1 MRNGLETETLIFEA
15 RILAE
20 SIAMGLG
27 RVKDPSEIAVVRRLL
42 AELDAILSKALA
54 ANDNG

>member
-1 MRNGLETETLIFEA
+1 MYIDTETLIFEA

-20 SIAMGLG
+20 STAMGLG

>member
-1 MRNGLETETLIFEA
+1 MDIETATLIFEA

-27 RVKDPSEIAVVRRLL
+27 RVNDPSEIAVMRRLL
-42 AELDAILSKALA
+42 SDLDAILSKASVV
-54 ANDNG
+54 ANDND